1 MILGVEVREDAV
13 LAVVTDDRGV
23 ITARG
28 RREGSNPVSAADAVR
43 DAVSGTALTAV
54 GIAVRDPL
62 EEHVSS
68 IIAAAAG
75 SAGMSGQARIV
86 TRGSAVALGEH
97 WVGVAQGISYVAS
110 LTAAD
115 CVHAGLIID
124 GRPFE
129 GARERPDDDPAA
141 SR

>member
-43 DAVSGTALTAV
+43 DAVSGTALTAM

-62 EEHVSS
+62 EEHISS

-75 SAGMSGQARIV
+75 AAGMSGQARIV
-86 TRGSAVALGEH
+86 TRGCAVALGEH
-97 WVGVAQGISYVAS
+97 WVGVAQGVSTS
-110 LTAAD
+110 L
-115 CVHAGLIID
+115 
-124 GRPFE
+124 R
-129 GARERPDDDPAA
+129 
-141 SR
+141 